1 MADAWGNGTSNDEWA
16 VLSSIEASL
25 QRDAPRFAR
34 QFDAL
39 GHDGVQSRTW
49 AVLAL
54 IWLAGAVV
62 LATFTFSLPL
72 AFVGLAAMG
81 AALALLVAF
90 EFRPTWRSRV
100 PMASPLTTAPG
111 VPLSS
116 RM

>member
-1 MADAWGNGTSNDEWA
+1 MTDAWGGNGASDDEWA

-39 GHDGVQSRTW
+39 GHDGVRPRTW
-49 AVLAL
+49 AAIAL
-54 IWLAGAVV
+54 VWAAGAIV

-90 EFRPTWRSRV
+90 EFRPTWRSRA
-100 PMASPLTTAPG
+100 PMALPLTPDLREG
-111 VPLSS
+111 
-116 RM
+116 